1 MKSRINIMHGRE
13 DITDEELERF
23 KNFDALLS
31 KHYRIINEKKPFSW
45 RFIIPALVLTGSLV
59 IYLWTSIKPE
69 SGKSEVTQDTLVEHV
84 QAPLATDSIV
94 PVQEQQNTPTPQAD
108 EKKLKPDASVQY
120 LSRPA
125 VINDETTKSAD
136 SVAQLTPATETP
148 PQQTVK
154 FEPVYVPAEPV
165 DGYEA
170 LYAYFSNELIYP
182 KEAVKDSVEGVL
194 IVKFLINKE
203 GKPEKVET
211 SGSLGVLFDKEALR
225 LIEHMPLWK
234 PATIN
239 GKPITS
245 KLSIPLTFR
254 ITTRK

>member
-1 MKSRINIMHGRE
+1 MHGRE
-13 DITDEELERF
+13 DITDEELERL

-45 RFIIPALVLTGSLV
+45 RFIIPALVLTGSLI
-59 IYLWTSIKPE
+59 IYFWTSIKPE

-84 QAPLATDSIV
+84 QTPSATDSIAV
-94 PVQEQQNTPTPQAD
+94 PVQEQQNTLTPRAD
-108 EKKLKPDASVQY
+108 EKKLRSDAPAQS
-120 LSRPA
+120 LPRPA
-125 VINDETTKSAD
+125 VIDDEAKKSTD
-136 SVAQLTPATETP
+136 SVARLTSPAEIP

-154 FEPVYVPAEPV
+154 SEPVYVPAEPV

-182 KEAVKDSVEGVL
+182 KEAVKDSIEGVL